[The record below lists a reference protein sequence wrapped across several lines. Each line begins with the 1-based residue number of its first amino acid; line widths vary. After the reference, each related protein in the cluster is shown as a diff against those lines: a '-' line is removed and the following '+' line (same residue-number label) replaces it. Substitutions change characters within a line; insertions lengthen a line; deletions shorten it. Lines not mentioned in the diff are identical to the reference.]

1 MFVLSNLFVAF
12 YVIFVFILT
21 CPFDRHF
28 HLFRRFF
35 YLFQFYT
42 LFYSHLHSYYLF
54 LRLFYFPIIFLV
66 FRIAFRWSLAV
77 VLTRQNMVPLP
88 KDLLEKII
96 STSTTTSN
104 HSHPALVPGNNFY
117 FSSFVFI
124 LRILIFNL

>member
-1 MFVLSNLFVAF
+1 MLTDSYIFIFFFLLSVSIPYGF
-12 YVIFVFILT
+12 
-21 CPFDRHF
+21 
-28 HLFRRFF
+28 
-35 YLFQFYT
+35 

-54 LRLFYFPIIFLV
+54 LRLYYLPIIFLV
-66 FRIAFRWSLAV
+66 LRIAFRWSLAV

-88 KDLLEKII
+88 KVLLEKMI

-124 LRILIFNL
+124 LRILIFNLSNAFSYIFFSRK